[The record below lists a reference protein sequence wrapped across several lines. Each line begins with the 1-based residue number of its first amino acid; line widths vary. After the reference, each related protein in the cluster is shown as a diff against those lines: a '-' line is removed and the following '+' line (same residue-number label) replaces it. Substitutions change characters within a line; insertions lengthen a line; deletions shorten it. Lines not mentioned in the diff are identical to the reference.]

1 MPSEPSSSTAR
12 RFASPLP
19 IPASCAGT
27 MTLSNTVRSS
37 SRLKNWKI
45 KPIEA
50 RRYFAEP
57 ASPSRSTRVPST
69 VILPLEGL
77 SRPAIRF
84 SSVDFP
90 LPEWPRIA
98 THSPNATDKVTP
110 ASAGGPAS
118 YFFVASRTSIIGAFA
133 MSANLRT
140 DRYPSRRPAD
150 VTVSPGRR
158 PGGVPA
164 YIPGATRRADTIEY
178 DLRMEELLQR
188 LSTPERM
195 NWLKVQAVV
204 LATACFYGL

>member
-12 RFASPLP
+12 RCASPLP

-37 SRLKNWKI
+37 SRLKNWKTM
-45 KPIEA
+45 PIEA

-57 ASPSRSTRVPST
+57 ASPSWSTRVPST
-69 VILPLEGL
+69 VTVPLEGL

-98 THSPNATDKVTP
+98 THSPAATDKVTP
-110 ASAGGPAS
+110 ASAGGPSS
-118 YFFVASRTSIIGAFA
+118 YFFVASWRAIIGAFVMA
-133 MSANLRT
+133 TNLET
-140 DRYPSRRPAD
+140 DHDPWRRPAD
-150 VTVSPGRR
+150 VTFPAGHR

-164 YIPGATRRADTIEY
+164 YIPGATRRADATEY
-178 DLRMEELLQR
+178 DL
-188 LSTPERM
+188 
-195 NWLKVQAVV
+195 A
-204 LATACFYGL
+204 YGRAS